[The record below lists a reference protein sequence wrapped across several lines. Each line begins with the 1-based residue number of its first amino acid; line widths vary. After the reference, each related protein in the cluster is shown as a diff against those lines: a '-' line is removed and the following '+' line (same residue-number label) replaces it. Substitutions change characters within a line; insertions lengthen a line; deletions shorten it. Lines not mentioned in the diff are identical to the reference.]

1 MKSFE
6 ATTTIQATP
15 ETIWEI
21 LTDAAGY
28 PKWDPN
34 MERLE
39 GTVALGNKIKAY
51 TTLDPGRAF
60 PAKVTV
66 FEPGKRMV
74 WGSGLPLGLFKGER
88 TFTITPNG
96 DGSVTFKSQE
106 EFTGVLMPL
115 FGRAIP
121 DLTQT
126 FRDFVAGLK
135 QEAESR

>member
-6 ATTTIQATP
+6 ATTMIQASP
-15 ETIWEI
+15 EMIWQI
-21 LTDAAGY
+21 LTDAKGY

-34 MERLE
+34 MVRLE
-39 GTVALGNKIKAY
+39 GTVALGQKIKAY

-66 FEPGKRMV
+66 FEPGRQMV
-74 WGSGLPLGLFKGER
+74 WTSGLPLGLFKGER
-88 TFTITPNG
+88 TFMITPHG
-96 DGSVTFKSQE
+96 DGSVTVKAQE
-106 EFTGVLMPL
+106 VFTGMLMPL